1 MQRII
6 SWGLQFKE
14 ELASVLP
21 ADLPNR
27 DEVIDTGARHL
38 ELVEQTNRY
47 MNLTRITSP
56 REAAVK
62 HVLDS
67 VLPWRLFAGAGAVLD
82 AGTGA
87 GFPGIPL
94 ALVLDAVRFTL
105 AESVQK
111 KAQFVESAVEELQIP
126 NVRVTPVRAE
136 ELMKTEDFDIVTARA
151 VAPLRKV
158 ISLFAPRL
166 KRGTRML
173 LYKGADVEEEM
184 AQSSAEAQKLRVR
197 QAIVMREVLPD
208 GFGIRTVVE
217 LRR

>member
-1 MQRII
+1 
-6 SWGLQFKE
+6 LQFKE

-151 VAPLRKV
+151 VAPLWKV

-166 KRGTRML
+166 KRGTRIL
-173 LYKGADVEEEM
+173 LYKGADVEAEM
-184 AQSSAEAQKLRVR
+184 AQSSAEAQRLRVR
-197 QAIVMREVLPD
+197 QAIVMHEALPD

>member
-1 MQRII
+1 M
-6 SWGLQFKE
+6 QFKQ

-47 MNLTRITSP
+47 MNLTRITDP

-67 VLPWRLFAGAGAVLD
+67 VLPWRLFAGAAAVLD

-136 ELMKTEDFDIVTARA
+136 QLMKTEDFDIVTARA
-151 VAPLRKV
+151 VAPLWKL
-158 ISLFAPRL
+158 IPLFAPRL

-173 LYKGADVEEEM
+173 LYKGADVQEEM
-184 AQSSAEAQKLRVR
+184 AQSAGEAEKLSVR

-208 GFGIRTVVE
+208 DFGIRTIVE
-217 LRR
+217 LQR

>member
-1 MQRII
+1 LR
-6 SWGLQFKE
+6 FKE

-27 DEVIDTGARHL
+27 DEVIDVGARHL
-38 ELVEQTNRY
+38 ALVEQTNRY
-47 MNLTRITSP
+47 MNLTRITTP

-67 VLPWRLFAGAGAVLD
+67 VLPWRLFKDAGTVLD
-82 AGTGA
+82 IGTGA

-111 KAQFVESAVEELQIP
+111 KAQFVESAVEELQIL
-126 NVRVTPVRAE
+126 NVRVTPARAE

-151 VAPLRKV
+151 VAPLWKTLP
-158 ISLFAPRL
+158 LFAPRL

-173 LYKGADVEEEM
+173 LYKGADAEQEM
-184 AQSSAEAQKLRVR
+184 AGAAAEAQRLRVR
-197 QAIVMREVLPD
+197 QQLIMREVLPD
-208 GFGIRTVVE
+208 GFGIRTIIE

>member
-1 MQRII
+1 
-6 SWGLQFKE
+6 LQFKE

-67 VLPWRLFAGAGAVLD
+67 VLPWRLFVGAGTVLD

-136 ELMKTEDFDIVTARA
+136 QLMKTEGFDIVTARA
-151 VAPLRKV
+151 VAPLWKL
-158 ISLFAPRL
+158 IPLFASRL

-173 LYKGADVEEEM
+173 LYKGADVQEEM
-184 AQSSAEAQKLRVR
+184 DQSAAEAQKWRVR

>member
-1 MQRII
+1 
-6 SWGLQFKE
+6 LQFKQ

-27 DEVIDTGARHL
+27 DEVIETGARHL
-38 ELVEQTNRY
+38 QLVEQTNRY
-47 MNLTRITSP
+47 MNLTRITNP

-67 VLPWRLFAGAGAVLD
+67 VLPWRLFEGVGTVLD

-94 ALVLDAVRFTL
+94 ALVLDAVRFSL

-136 ELMKTEDFDIVTARA
+136 QLMKTEAFDVVTARA
-151 VAPLRKV
+151 VAPLWKL
-158 ISLFAPRL
+158 IPLFAPQL

-173 LYKGADVEEEM
+173 LYKGADVQEEM
-184 AQSSAEAQKLRVR
+184 DQCAGEAQKWRVR

-208 GFGIRTVVE
+208 GFGTRTIVE

>member
-1 MQRII
+1 M
-6 SWGLQFKE
+6 QFKE

-21 ADLPNR
+21 PDLPNR
-27 DEVIDTGARHL
+27 DEVIDLGARHL
-38 ELVEQTNRY
+38 ALVEQTNRH

-56 REAAVK
+56 REAAIK

-67 VLPWRLFAGAGAVLD
+67 VLPWRLFRGAATVLD

-94 ALVLDAVRFTL
+94 ALVLDAIRFTL

-111 KAQFVESAVEELQIP
+111 KAQFVESAVEELQIT

-136 ELMKTEDFDIVTARA
+136 ELMKTEDFDIITARA
-151 VAPLRKV
+151 VAPLWKA
-158 ISLFAPRL
+158 ISLFARRL
-166 KRGTRML
+166 KPGTRIL
-173 LYKGADVEEEM
+173 LYKGADVEQEM
-184 AQSSAEAQKLRVR
+184 AEAAAEAKKLRVR
-197 QAIVMREVLPD
+197 QELVMRETLPD
-208 GFGIRTVVE
+208 GLGIRTIVE